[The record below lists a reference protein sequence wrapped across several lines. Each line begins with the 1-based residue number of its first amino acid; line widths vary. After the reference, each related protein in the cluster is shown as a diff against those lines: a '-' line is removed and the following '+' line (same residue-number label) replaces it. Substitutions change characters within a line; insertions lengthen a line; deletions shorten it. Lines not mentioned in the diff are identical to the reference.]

1 MSKISSHRH
10 SVHKLL
16 SKLRLPGILLVI
28 LFLSDLMFDIKER
41 DKPEHI
47 AIELVI
53 YLTLAYMML
62 IGYRFYKLDKK
73 ALETARKDI
82 DATQHKLASAEH
94 KNQRLQDGIN
104 ANMQT
109 VFADWKLTPAESAV
123 AALILKGFS
132 LAEIADFRGTSERTI
147 RDQAASIYRKA
158 KVKNRIELT
167 AYFVEDLL

>member
-1 MSKISSHRH
+1 
-10 SVHKLL
+10 
-16 SKLRLPGILLVI
+16 
-28 LFLSDLMFDIKER
+28 MFDIKER

-53 YLTLAYMML
+53 YLTLAYMMF

-73 ALETARKDI
+73 ALEAAKKDI
-82 DATQHKLASAEH
+82 DATQHKLASAED

-104 ANMQT
+104 GSMQDAF
-109 VFADWKLTPAESAV
+109 VNWKLTPAESAV

>member
-1 MSKISSHRH
+1 M
-10 SVHKLL
+10 
-16 SKLRLPGILLVI
+16 I

-53 YLTLAYMML
+53 YLTLAYMIF
-62 IGYRFYKLDKK
+62 IGYRFYMLDKK
-73 ALETARKDI
+73 ALEAARKDI
-82 DATQHKLASAEH
+82 DATQHKLASAED

-104 ANMQT
+104 GSMQDAF
-109 VFADWKLTPAESAV
+109 VNWKLTPAESAV
-123 AALILKGFS
+123 AALILKGYS
-132 LAEIADFRGTSERTI
+132 LAEIADFRGTSERTT

>member
-1 MSKISSHRH
+1 MSKISSHKH
-10 SVHKLL
+10 SVHQLL
-16 SKLRLPGILLVI
+16 SKLRFPGFLLVI

-53 YLTLAYMML
+53 YLTLAYMMF

-73 ALETARKDI
+73 ALEAAKKDI
-82 DATQHKLASAEH
+82 DATQHKLASAED

-104 ANMQT
+104 GSMQDAF
-109 VFADWKLTPAESAV
+109 VNWKLTPAESAV

-132 LAEIADFRGTSERTI
+132 LAEIADFRGTSERTT